1 MDNKFLLPAACN
13 LEDRD
18 LSHPMMRHTN
28 HIDNLRL
35 DDDWMAWDEM
45 ELTTRLLF
53 SPLVVPTDYAV
64 DDVSVKEK
72 EN

>member
-1 MDNKFLLPAACN
+1 
-13 LEDRD
+13 
-18 LSHPMMRHTN
+18 
-28 HIDNLRL
+28 
-35 DDDWMAWDEM
+35 MAWDEM